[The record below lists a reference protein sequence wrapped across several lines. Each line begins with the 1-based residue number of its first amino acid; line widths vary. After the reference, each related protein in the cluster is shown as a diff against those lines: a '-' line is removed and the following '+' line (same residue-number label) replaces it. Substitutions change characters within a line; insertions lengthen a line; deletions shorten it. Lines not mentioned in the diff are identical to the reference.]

1 MQNPGERDPEHQV
14 LRQRLTQLSQASLRI
29 NESLDLDT
37 VLEEV
42 LESARSLTH
51 ARYGVLIVLDDS
63 GSIQDYLGA
72 GLTSEE
78 ARKLWELPEGFP
90 FLEYLSAIPGTLRVG
105 DFNDHMRSMG
115 LPEFRPPVPVTSF
128 LAAPIRHQGEG
139 VGNIY
144 LARSGPG
151 QEFSQEDEETL
162 VMFASQAA
170 LVIANARRHRDEQRA
185 RSNLEALVDTSPV
198 GVVVLDVETGSPVS
212 FNREAGRIVDGLR
225 EPEHSL
231 KEFLE
236 VATVRRADGRQLSLT
251 DFPLAQALTASE
263 TVRAEEVFLE
273 VPGGRSVAMLVNATP
288 IRSDDG
294 RVESVVVTLQD
305 LTPLVEMEQQRA
317 NFLGIV
323 SHELRAPL
331 ASIKGSATTLRESA
345 NSLDPAE
352 MTLFFEIIEQQANH
366 MSGLITDLLDM
377 ARIEAGTLSVS
388 PEPSDVTALVDQARR
403 SFLISGGGDNMK
415 IDFTPNLPPV
425 MADRRRIVQVLGN
438 LLSNAVRH
446 SPASSAVRLTA
457 VHQGLQVVFT
467 VADDGPGLS
476 DDVMPQLFRKF
487 TRIPGDDREGSIA
500 GSGLGLAICKGIV
513 EAHGG
518 RIWAESDGPGQGARF
533 VFTLP
538 VVAEAAHQAL
548 PLPAM
553 PSKGL
558 GKGLGDADPGRTR
571 VLAVDDDP
579 QTLRF
584 IRDALANAGYAVTVT
599 GDPHQVGR
607 LVQEEQP
614 HLVLLDLILPGVDG
628 IGLMESVPALSNVP
642 VIFLSAYGRDQIIAR
657 ALEAG
662 ADDYVVKPFSPT
674 ELIARIQTALRR
686 RAAPEVAEPTE
697 PYQLQDLT
705 IDYAV
710 RRVSLAGRVV
720 QLTSIEY
727 RLLYELSV
735 NSDRVLSHEHL
746 LLRVWGQG
754 NSGRP
759 GAVRT
764 IVKNLRRKLGDDAD
778 SPRYILTETGA
789 GYRMPKPPEE

>member
-1 MQNPGERDPEHQV
+1 MQNTGGHDPEHQV
-14 LRQRLTQLSQASLRI
+14 LRQRLTRLSEASLRI

-51 ARYGVLIVLDDS
+51 ARYGVIVVLDDS
-63 GSIQDYLGA
+63 GGIQDYLGA

-78 ARKLWELPEGFP
+78 AQKLWELPEGFP

-105 DFNDHMRSMG
+105 DFTEHMRSMG

-198 GVVVLDVETGSPVS
+198 GVVVLDAETGSPVS
-212 FNREAGRIVDGLR
+212 FNREAGRIVDSLR
-225 EPEHSL
+225 EPEQSL
-231 KEFLE
+231 KEFME
-236 VATVRRADGRQLSLT
+236 VATVRRADGRELSLT
-251 DFPLAQALTASE
+251 EFPLAQALTASE
-263 TVRAEEVFLE
+263 TVRAEEVLLE
-273 VPGGRSVAMLVNATP
+273 VPNGPSVAMLVNATP
-288 IRSDDG
+288 IRSDG
-294 RVESVVVTLQD
+294 GQVESVVVTLQD
-305 LTPLVEMEQQRA
+305 LTPLVELEQQRA
-317 NFLGIV
+317 DFLGIV

-352 MTLFFEIIEQQANH
+352 MALFFEIIEQQANH

-388 PEPSDVTALVDQARR
+388 PEPSDVAVLVDQAR
-403 SFLISGGGDNMK
+403 SAFLSSGGRNNMK
-415 IDFTPNLPPV
+415 IDFEPDLPPV

-438 LLSNAVRH
+438 LLSNAARH
-446 SPASSAVRLTA
+446 SPESSVVQLTA
-457 VHQGLQVVFT
+457 VHEGLQVVFT

-476 DDVMPQLFRKF
+476 DDVIPQLFRKF
-487 TRIPGDDREGSIA
+487 ARIPGDDREGGIA
-500 GSGLGLAICKGIV
+500 GSGLGLAICRGIV

-518 RIWAESDGPGQGARF
+518 RIWAESDGPGLGTRF
-533 VFTLP
+533 AFTLP
-538 VVAEAAHQAL
+538 VVAQAAHL
-548 PLPAM
+548 VSPIPARD
-553 PSKGL
+553 SKDL
-558 GKGLGDADPGRTR
+558 RHVDQGRTR

-584 IRDALANAGYAVTVT
+584 VRDALANAGYAVTVT

-607 LVQEEQP
+607 LVEEEKP
-614 HLVLLDLILPGVDG
+614 HLVLLDLVLPEVDG
-628 IGLMESVPALSNVP
+628 IDLMESLPELSNVP

-674 ELIARIQTALRR
+674 ELVARIQTALRR
-686 RAAPEVAEPTE
+686 RATSEITEPTE
-697 PYQLQDLT
+697 PYRLQELT
-705 IDYAV
+705 IDYAG
-710 RRVSLAGRVV
+710 RRVWVANRAV
-720 QLTSIEY
+720 QLTSTEY
-727 RLLYELSV
+727 RLLFELSV
-735 NSDRVLSHEHL
+735 NADRVLTHDQL
-746 LLRVWGQG
+746 LQRVWGTG

-764 IVKNLRRKLGDDAD
+764 IVKNLRRKLGEDAD
-778 SPRYILTETGA
+778 NPRYILTETGM
-789 GYRMPKPPEE
+789 GYRMPKPL